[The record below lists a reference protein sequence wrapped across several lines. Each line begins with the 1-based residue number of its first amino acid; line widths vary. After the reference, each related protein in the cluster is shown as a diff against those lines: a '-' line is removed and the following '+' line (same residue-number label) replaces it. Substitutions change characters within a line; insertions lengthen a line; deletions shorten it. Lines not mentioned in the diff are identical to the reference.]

1 MAAWRRR
8 ALELFPRLRRDLTG
22 PDCTSSGLWEAMVS
36 PTEWARIA
44 PRLEAKR
51 AAGERQ
57 TVRGLGPAGV
67 TGRLNIR
74 LEKHPWQTSMW
85 SR

>member
-1 MAAWRRR
+1 MAA
-8 ALELFPRLRRDLTG
+8 ASIGTV
-22 PDCTSSGLWEAMVS
+22 SGAASRSDGAGLHFFGVVEAMVS

-57 TVRGLGPAGV
+57 TVRGTGPAGV